1 MPKIR
6 NKPPLNPF
14 NIKRDVLSLHK
25 AQENQKNLTPLQ
37 IL

>member
-14 NIKRDVLSLHK
+14 NIKKEVLSLQK
-25 AQENQKNLTPLQ
+25 ANEN
-37 IL
+37 